1 MNIII
6 VIIIIIIVI
15 VLLLSFINTK
25 QNIDGSL
32 AGSNYN
38 ESIMSEYSNY
48 NKYNQNYQKQNKNIQ
63 LNKYFNKVQFDQ
75 DYTDVLNAI
84 TLLTQ
89 NSKGFVIPDVTTKSC
104 KNPQDIQKDVDIF
117 VNKLNDAI

>member
-1 MNIII
+1 M
-6 VIIIIIIVI
+6 
-15 VLLLSFINTK
+15 
-25 QNIDGSL
+25 
-32 AGSNYN
+32 Y
-38 ESIMSEYSNY
+38 EYSNY

-117 VNKLNDAI
+117 VNKLNDAIYSGKICTKTSLNNKYDGWQQAMKDIGMPTLYDQPSG

>member
-89 NSKGFVIPDVTTKSC
+89 NSKQQIWWMATSNEGYWNANIIWSTFR
-104 KNPQDIQKDVDIF
+104 
-117 VNKLNDAI
+117 